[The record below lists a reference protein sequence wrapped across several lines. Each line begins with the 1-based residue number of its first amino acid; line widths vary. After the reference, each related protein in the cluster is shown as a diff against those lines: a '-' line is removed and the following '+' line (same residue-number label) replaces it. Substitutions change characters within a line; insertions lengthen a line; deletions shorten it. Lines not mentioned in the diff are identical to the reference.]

1 MDNRRPRQ
9 DRNRNQDKSDQQWQE
24 QVISIDRVARVVKG
38 GRRFRFRA
46 LVAVGDGKTKV
57 GVGVSKG
64 ADVQAAITKAV
75 SSAKKDMVTIPIAR
89 GTIPHEVTQRFS
101 GAKVMLK
108 PAAPGTG
115 VIAGGSV
122 RQVLDVTGIQNIL
135 SKSLGSNNKINNA
148 YAVIAALR
156 TLLPRDQWLSADARA
171 QNQSGKPK
179 ETALPKEPA
188 AAKELTPKV
197 VAKTLATRP
206 KQVKNATKAK
216 KAAA

>member
-89 GTIPHEVTQRFS
+89 GTIPHEVTQRYS

-148 YAVIAALR
+148 YAVIEALR
-156 TLLPRDQWLSADARA
+156 TLLPRDKWLSADSRA
-171 QNQSGKPK
+171 QAQSSKAKEPILKKTAVSADEPSTKVASKTTVAAKKRTKKTKK
-179 ETALPKEPA
+179 ETA
-188 AAKELTPKV
+188 
-197 VAKTLATRP
+197 
-206 KQVKNATKAK
+206 
-216 KAAA
+216 